1 MIVHEMKL
9 RERYYEY
16 ILHGTKRIEIRL
28 NDEKRQKI
36 KIGDKIKFLNES
48 NLNEYF
54 KVKVIGL
61 LRYDS
66 LDNLLRDFD
75 CSILA
80 DSSISCE
87 DLKKI
92 LEEFYTKEKQ
102 DEYGI
107 LGIRIELEN

>member
-1 MIVHEMKL
+1 MIHEMKL
-9 RERYYEY
+9 RENYYEY

-28 NDEKRQKI
+28 YDEKRQKI
-36 KIGDKIKFLNES
+36 KIGDRIKFLNEE
-48 NLNEYF
+48 NLDKYF
-54 KVKVIGL
+54 TVRVIGL
-61 LRYDS
+61 LRYDT

-80 DSSISCE
+80 DSSVSCE
-87 DLKKI
+87 ELKMV

-107 LGIRIELEN
+107 LGIRIELDN